1 MKKKTPLQKI
11 KSFFRKWLSAKIIP
25 HMVLNSWRIFF
36 YRLCGYNIGKNV
48 FIGMRCYL
56 DDLEPH
62 MFTVED
68 NCIISYGVFFAC
80 HGRNQQHTPITIK
93 KGAYIGMRA
102 SIISGKNGVTIGE
115 RAVVGACTLVNKD
128 VTPGTTVVGVP
139 CKPIVN
145 PENSGGGTFNSFAV
159 RLSRRYTLRRLYAQG
174 VLAA

>member
-1 MKKKTPLQKI
+1 MVMKKTIWQKI
-11 KSFFRKWLSAKIIP
+11 KAFFRKWMSAKIIP
-25 HMVLNSWRIFF
+25 HMVLNGWRIFF

-68 NCIISYGVFFAC
+68 DCIISYGVFFAC

-102 SIISGKNGVTIGE
+102 NVISGKKRSDDWRKCGDWCLYIGQQ
-115 RAVVGACTLVNKD
+115 
-128 VTPGTTVVGVP
+128 
-139 CKPIVN
+139 
-145 PENSGGGTFNSFAV
+145 
-159 RLSRRYTLRRLYAQG
+159 RYTGQCDCCRCSL
-174 VLAA
+174 

>member
-1 MKKKTPLQKI
+1 
-11 KSFFRKWLSAKIIP
+11 
-25 HMVLNSWRIFF
+25 MVLNGWRIFF

-68 NCIISYGVFFAC
+68 DCIISYGVFFAC

-102 SIISGKNGVTIGE
+102 NVISGKNGVTIGE
-115 RAVVGACTLVNKD
+115 NAVIGACTLVNKD
-128 VTPGTTVVGVP
+128 IPDGATAVGVP
-139 CKPIVN
+139 CRILEK
-145 PENSGGGTFNSFAV
+145 SGGVILNFLDKWKEYEIIFGCM
-159 RLSRRYTLRRLYAQG
+159 SRHNICSKVFVA
-174 VLAA
+174 